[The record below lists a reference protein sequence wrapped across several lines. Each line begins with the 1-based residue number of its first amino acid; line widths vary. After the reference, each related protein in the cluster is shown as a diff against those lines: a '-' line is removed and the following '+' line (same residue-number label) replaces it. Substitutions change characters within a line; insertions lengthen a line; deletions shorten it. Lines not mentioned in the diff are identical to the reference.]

1 MGLGKIQFPHT
12 SPRRISKALLIA
24 KNPSPF
30 LCCSETGEK
39 EAAGDSA
46 PNSHLNLISG
56 LIWEIMW
63 KKKRKGFYPG
73 MQTELLTYNNHPLPV
88 LSLELVLYPGQQ
100 ELGALEMQILILN
113 VHNAGD
119 SPWQMGGDMREHLCL
134 GAVCFP
140 YQY

>member
-1 MGLGKIQFPHT
+1 
-12 SPRRISKALLIA
+12 
-24 KNPSPF
+24 
-30 LCCSETGEK
+30 
-39 EAAGDSA
+39 
-46 PNSHLNLISG
+46 
-56 LIWEIMW
+56 
-63 KKKRKGFYPG
+63 

-119 SPWQMGGDMREHLCL
+119 SPWQTGGDMREHLCL